1 MNFKKL
7 KQSLLLLLSFT
18 LMSSTTFAASTLD
31 INQSINLYNYQL
43 DSGTVSVQEAELTLR
58 NNIKSLLNSG
68 MSVNEIQNTLV
79 TALPADLQTAFG
91 VGLEALVAQGATEN
105 EIINFTQEI
114 VMENDVTGVAFSGG
128 STMRTGRYVLIVAVI
143 GVAVYLY
150 LNNQDDDS
158 TDTDEGHEGN
168 GGHGGHGGN
177 GSHGENEG
185 EKSYG
190 VM

>member
-1 MNFKKL
+1 MNLKKL
-7 KQSLLLLLSFT
+7 KQSLLLLISFT

-43 DSGTVSVQEAELTLR
+43 DSGTVSIQEAELTLK

-68 MSVNEIQNTLV
+68 MSVSEIQNTLV
-79 TALPADLQTAFG
+79 TALPADLQTSFG
-91 VGLEALVAQGATEN
+91 VGLEALVAQGATES

-158 TDTDEGHEGN
+158 TDTDES
-168 GGHGGHGGN
+168 HGGN
-177 GSHGENEG
+177 GA
-185 EKSYG
+185 EKSYD